1 MNHQR
6 LSFSNV
12 CLAAKGFGM
21 WLAFHRE
28 DVRDGFP
35 GSDAYEEAQ
44 RFLEPLRQQIPFL
57 SNEERDQIS
66 ATIRDYVNRTYN
78 EA

>member
-1 MNHQR
+1 MNR
-6 LSFSNV
+6 LEF
-12 CLAAKGFGM
+12 LDLRIIATGFGM

-35 GSDAYEEAQ
+35 GSDAYDEAQ

-66 ATIRDYVNRTYN
+66 ATIRDHMNRNYDN
-78 EA
+78 V